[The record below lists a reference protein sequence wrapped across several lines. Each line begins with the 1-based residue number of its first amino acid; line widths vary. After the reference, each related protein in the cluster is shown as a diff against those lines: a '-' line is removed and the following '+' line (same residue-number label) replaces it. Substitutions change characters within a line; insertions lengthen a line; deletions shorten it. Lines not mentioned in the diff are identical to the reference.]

1 MLLEILHGHGREVEE
16 LILHEQVLSTPFLG
30 LIWRLTDVP
39 HNALDLVQNLSSKKA
54 HMLSLNV
61 LSKCHL
67 QQTQSHM

>member
-39 HNALDLVQNLSSKKA
+39 HNALDLVQNLMEK
-54 HMLSLNV
+54 LG
-61 LSKCHL
+61 
-67 QQTQSHM
+67 